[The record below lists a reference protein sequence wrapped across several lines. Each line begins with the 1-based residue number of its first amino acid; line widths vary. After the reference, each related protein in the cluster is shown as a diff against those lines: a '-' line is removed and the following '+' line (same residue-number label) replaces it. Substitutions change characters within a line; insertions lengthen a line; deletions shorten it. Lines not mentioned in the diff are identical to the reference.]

1 MTEKGRR
8 EVYVKGKSQRILIV
22 EDDEG
27 LSSLIA
33 KYLIRAGF
41 DVAVANSGAQAV
53 DRITSDPPH
62 LILLDYKLGDMFA
75 TQVVNVLKERQYKI
89 PFIIMTGHGDEKL
102 AVEMMKAGARDYI
115 AKEGEFFTLL
125 PSVAKRVFDELRNE
139 EKLAQ
144 TDKVLEE
151 SERKYRTLIQTI
163 PDIIYKVDLNG
174 YFTFVNSSVK
184 QLGYEPEWL
193 IGKHFTE
200 IIHPEYIKYSSR
212 FFVSHNSANKVIGG
226 KNSPNLFDER
236 RNKNRMVRNLEIRL
250 ISKIQKGESNMKKT
264 EGPVTIFCEVM
275 ATGDY
280 ELDVNTD
287 RKKLIGT
294 LGIIRNISEKIR
306 LQAENVRA
314 GQLAMIGELA
324 AGAAHE
330 INNPI
335 YGIINYAQLIA
346 DESNK
351 DSRAYKFSSLI
362 KEESYRIAE
371 IMKNLLSLSRSK
383 TNEKEPVHIY
393 NLIFNSLKLTKVQLE
408 RDKIIIKD
416 NIPKDMPAVIAN
428 PQEIHQVFLNLVQ
441 NARYALNEK
450 YPGKHKNKILKISCE
465 NVFIDGLPYIRIIFY
480 DQGLGIPE
488 DILNKVTYPFFTSK
502 PPARGTGLGLS
513 ISQNIINNHHD
524 GKMTIESIEGEFT
537 RIIIDLPAA
546 E

>member
-212 FFVSHNSANKVIGG
+212 FFVS
-226 KNSPNLFDER
+226 
-236 RNKNRMVRNLEIRL
+236 
-250 ISKIQKGESNMKKT
+250 Q
-264 EGPVTIFCEVM
+264 
-275 ATGDY
+275 
-280 ELDVNTD
+280 
-287 RKKLIGT
+287 
-294 LGIIRNISEKIR
+294 
-306 LQAENVRA
+306 
-314 GQLAMIGELA
+314 
-324 AGAAHE
+324 
-330 INNPI
+330 
-335 YGIINYAQLIA
+335 
-346 DESNK
+346 
-351 DSRAYKFSSLI
+351 KFS
-362 KEESYRIAE
+362 
-371 IMKNLLSLSRSK
+371 
-383 TNEKEPVHIY
+383 
-393 NLIFNSLKLTKVQLE
+393 
-408 RDKIIIKD
+408 
-416 NIPKDMPAVIAN
+416 
-428 PQEIHQVFLNLVQ
+428 
-441 NARYALNEK
+441 
-450 YPGKHKNKILKISCE
+450 
-465 NVFIDGLPYIRIIFY
+465 
-480 DQGLGIPE
+480 
-488 DILNKVTYPFFTSK
+488 
-502 PPARGTGLGLS
+502 
-513 ISQNIINNHHD
+513 
-524 GKMTIESIEGEFT
+524 
-537 RIIIDLPAA
+537 
-546 E
+546 